1 MYAEIVRMIEE
12 CFPHGVYLGHVDY
25 DDGLTEEQSEA
36 YVMGDID
43 RVWDS
48 IAEWEHENRWYGA
61 DYYIEELG
69 RHALKNALKNDPDF
83 DPDDDEWLET
93 AREVLMDLDRSD
105 ILGDLVKG
113 TRYAVTLCKW
123 LIDEDNAVWGLHDV
137 EGLIDA
143 LGVPD
148 TADNRA
154 VADELIANAPTDLGM
169 AFAAYEVTPADLHGI
184 GPGRAAIRTE
194 YLPIC
199 YGNPFTGGYFA
210 GTFNLG
216 APVVIPLSE
225 LSPDSHMMQWGPSEV
240 YGEFPAELECEV
252 EFIGIDN

>member
-1 MYAEIVRMIEE
+1 MYSDIVRMVKDL
-12 CFPHGVYLGHVDY
+12 FPYGVHLGHVDY
-25 DDGLTEEQSEA
+25 DDGLSREESEA

-48 IAEWEHENRWYGA
+48 IAEWEHENRYYGA
-61 DYYIEELG
+61 DYYIEELE
-69 RHALKNALKNDPDF
+69 RHALKNDPDF
-83 DPDDDEWLET
+83 DPDDEWLET
-93 AREVLMDLDRSD
+93 VREVLMDLDRSD
-105 ILGDLVKG
+105 IFGDLIKG
-113 TRYAVTLCKW
+113 SRYKTTVCNW
-123 LIDEDNAVWGLHDV
+123 LIDEDNAQWGLHDV
-137 EGLIDA
+137 EGLIEA
-143 LGVPD
+143 LEVPN
-148 TADNRA
+148 TAHNRA

-210 GTFNLG
+210 GTFNL
-216 APVVIPLSE
+216 AEPAVIPLSE
-225 LSPDSHMMQWGPSEV
+225 LAPDSHMMAYGPSEV

>member
-1 MYAEIVRMIEE
+1 MYDEIVRMIKDL
-12 CFPHGVYLGHVDY
+12 FPYGVHLGHVDY
-25 DDGLTEEQSEA
+25 DDGLTEDQAEW
-36 YVMGDID
+36 YVMGEID
-43 RVWDS
+43 RVYDS
-48 IAEWEHENRWYGA
+48 ILDWEIENRSYGA
-61 DYYIEELG
+61 DYYIEELE
-69 RHALKNALKNDPDF
+69 RHALKNDPNF
-83 DPDDDEWLET
+83 EPDDEWLEIV
-93 AREVLMDLDRSD
+93 REALFDLDRSD
-105 ILGDLVKG
+105 IVGDLVRG
-113 TRYAVTLCKW
+113 THYTTVMCKW

-137 EGLIDA
+137 EGLIEA
-143 LGVPD
+143 LEVPN
-148 TADNRA
+148 TAHNRA

-216 APVVIPLSE
+216 APVTIPLSE
-225 LSPDSHMMQWGPSEV
+225 LSPEGHMMAYGPSEV
-240 YGEFPAELECEV
+240 YGEFPLELDHEV